1 MSALSD
7 KILSYNPEQYFRFN
21 ETPSGAP
28 TNIGSG
34 GQFND
39 YQEIVGTITL
49 DATSGPDNQGSW
61 RFYNNAKIRSEFQNN
76 ILHNTEFNDLDYT
89 VGIWFK
95 GSSNLFHSD
104 PAYSDYT
111 YFIAAGQAFGHIKP
125 RLYIDTAFSNG
136 LLQTEYSDA
145 LSVQGT
151 ASKTNINDGEW
162 HYLAVRTF
170 YSNVSTSTVRRE
182 WYVDGVMLNY
192 AVSSGFPST
201 DFGTTIFGNL
211 DGRTW
216 PPDSY
221 IEFAHYHVAPANT
234 IESTAIAEIYN
245 IGINPPLEVNFTTT
259 IATATALMT
268 EPTIIAVIADN
279 VYVTT
284 SFIANAILP
293 PNVNVSNASNFNFY
307 APVFEASAEHPNNVD
322 IATGSNISF
331 APTAAEASAELI
343 KPFLAEFPMVASAT
357 IGNHIVSVDF
367 SYFKLIKDKNP
378 YIYLHDG
385 LSAASTVN
393 AGYGDNTITFGD
405 ITPSQDGGSPMN
417 LLGNGFSWFSD
428 GTSSTDHQIRFNAP
442 SIEDS
447 FMPIQ
452 QTGNWAAEVWIK
464 NSGGVHDAIFIDTPA
479 GLVSGFEGT
488 TSPYG
493 YEVELWLRNID
504 DPALDNLAY
513 VTTNKPLT
521 PNEWHHIVFQQEQ
534 LGPNTYQLQLWIDGS
549 LYYALNQPPIR
560 FTDPTGRR
568 TNPAEVALYQD
579 RFLTNNYSDPDYD
592 VSWGGIARNQNIY
605 VDEIVYYDRALSS
618 AEITY
623 HYEYVTLTSPDAIIY
638 TLPIFA
644 DINFFGGSFFVESSI
659 NYQPLPSTAI
669 ANIVDPLIIP
679 GIAKNVLAE
688 PIFASSELLEPDVIT
703 DSINSVVIM
712 SAFAEPGIPIFLNN
726 VYAQYVLANYSPY
739 RYANFD
745 SSDVLQDLGSDA
757 DYAVPQ
763 IEYSGT
769 VSEPG
774 YGINNKSIL
783 TSGTYYTDGV
793 RLLESEFDDTWGTGT
808 NFYHSSFWMRRSVL
822 DQSTTGLRVIWNL
835 NGAYDNQHVILY
847 QYQGN
852 LVMQFNNGSGT
863 YIENSVAGDLFD
875 YNRHFVAIN
884 FDHTGANIFVE
895 LFIDGALAM
904 SIDLG
909 QYAGTTINGVTPIG
923 PNDPAANKPRLGVG
937 CLITPFIETALPVI
951 PTNTRIYADEIVWS
965 KTHLGLADATA
976 LYNAMPAQAL
986 VVVSADPFVVSAEMV
1001 DSTIIAER
1009 AVDAA
1014 TAEASALIVEP
1025 LIIAQFNLV
1034 TTADAMLANAEIV
1047 DASASQ
1053 TVLILSGPMIA
1064 SGFFG
1069 GVLVSDFVNA
1079 SPMTV
1084 NIEILE
1090 DTLEINGIRVNRVFS
1105 PWVTF
1110 LRATDIYTLMP
1121 YSEVK

>member
-39 YQEIVGTITL
+39 YQEIIGTITL
-49 DATSGPDNQGSW
+49 NATSGPDNQGSW

-76 ILHNTEFNDLDYT
+76 ILHNPEFNDLDYT

-182 WYVDGVMLNY
+182 WYVDGVMLNH

-216 PPDSY
+216 PPNSY

-259 IATATALMT
+259 TATATALMT

-293 PNVNVSNASNFNFY
+293 PNVNASNASNFNFY

-331 APTAAEASAELI
+331 VPAAAEASAELI
-343 KPFLAEFPMVASAT
+343 KPFLTEFPMVASAT

-367 SYFKLIKDKNP
+367 SYYKLIKDKNP
-378 YIYLHDG
+378 YIYIYDG
-385 LSAASTVN
+385 LGAATTQN
-393 AGYGDNTITFGD
+393 DGYGDNAITFGD
-405 ITPSQDGGSPMN
+405 ITPSQDGGSPIN
-417 LLGNGFSWFSD
+417 LLGNGLSWFSD
-428 GTSSTDHQIRFNAP
+428 GTSSTNHQIRFNAP
-442 SIEDS
+442 TIQDS

-464 NSGGVHDAIFIDTPA
+464 NSASVHDAIFIDTPA
-479 GLVSGFEGT
+479 GIVSGFLGT

-493 YEVELWLRNID
+493 YDIELWRRSTT
-504 DPALDNLAY
+504 DPASASL
-513 VTTNKPLT
+513 VMQSTNKPLN
-521 PNEWHHIVFQQEQ
+521 PNEWHHIVFQQEPI
-534 LGPNTYQLQLWIDGS
+534 GIDNYQLQLWVDGS
-549 LYYALNQPPIR
+549 LYYAENVVPIQ
-560 FTDPTGRR
+560 FTDPSGRR
-568 TNPAEVALYQD
+568 TNPQSDIAENRSLIN
-579 RFLTNNYSDPDYD
+579 TYSDPDYD
-592 VSWGGIARNQNIY
+592 VSWGGVARNQNIY

-659 NYQPLPSTAI
+659 NYQPLPSTAT
-669 ANIVDPLIIP
+669 ANIVDPFVLP
-679 GIAKNVLAE
+679 GVAKNVLAE
-688 PIFASSELLEPDVIT
+688 PIFVSSELLDPDVVT
-703 DSINSVVIM
+703 DSINSVVVM
-712 SAFAEPGIPIFLNN
+712 SAFAEPGIPVFLNN
-726 VYAQYVLANYSPY
+726 IYAQYVIANHSPY

-745 SSDVLQDLGSDA
+745 SSNVLQDLGSDA
-757 DYAVPQ
+757 DYSVPQ

-793 RLLESEFDDTWGTGT
+793 RLLESEFDDSWGTGT
-808 NFYHSSFWMRRSVL
+808 DHYHSSFWMRRSVL

-884 FDHTGANIFVE
+884 FDHTGSHIFVE

-904 SIDLG
+904 STNLG
-909 QYAGTTINGVTPIG
+909 EYAGTTINGVTPIG
-923 PNDPAANKPRLGVG
+923 PNDPDANKPRLGVG
-937 CLITPFIETALPVI
+937 CLITPFIETALPII

-965 KTHLGLADATA
+965 KTHLELADAIA
-976 LYNAMPAQAL
+976 LYNVMPAQTL
-986 VVVSADPFVVSAEMV
+986 VVISADSFVVSVEMV
-1001 DSTIIAER
+1001 DPTIIAER
-1009 AVDAA
+1009 AIDAVA
-1014 TAEASALIVEP
+1014 AEASALMIEP
-1025 LIIAQFNLV
+1025 LVIAQFNLA
-1034 TTADAMLANAEIV
+1034 TTADSMLANAEIV
-1047 DASASQ
+1047 DAFASQ
-1053 TVLILSGPMIA
+1053 TVLILSGPMVA
-1064 SGFFG
+1064 SGFFS
-1069 GVLVSDFVNA
+1069 GVLVSDFVQA
-1079 SPMTV
+1079 EPMTATIEMFEDHIV
-1084 NIEILE
+1084 NNIL
-1090 DTLEINGIRVNRVFS
+1090 LKYVFS
-1105 PWVTF
+1105 AYIRY
-1110 LRATDIYTLMP
+1110 LRARSTAGSIPAMR
-1121 YSEVK
+1121 SVN